1 MRLTEKDGEFLIRL
15 RRLLDEK
22 SLSIEFLQREF
33 ARFVLRK
40 NYGDRIH
47 KEFGMTR
54 QGVRWRFQRVF
65 GEIYPSAYE
74 SILFI
79 ESHFGTELRQQAMAI
94 ARQRAEWRKKS
105 MNKKGLELCK

>member
-1 MRLTEKDGEFLIRL
+1 MKLTEEDGEFLARL
-15 RRLLDEK
+15 RALIDEK
-22 SLSIEFLQREF
+22 NLSIEFRQNEI
-33 ARFVLRK
+33 ARFILKK

-105 MNKKGLELCK
+105 MNTKGLELCK